1 MIVRLT
7 HTRPAQKG
15 SAPEIAH
22 SLLAWQ
28 LLPFKMVKTE
38 ARQRRALPQ
47 KVAASRRRLKK
58 FVEVLLE
65 PAQFP
70 FYALKVA
77 SAS

>member
-1 MIVRLT
+1 MAAAAFQDGEDGSS
-7 HTRPAQKG
+7 PAE
-15 SAPEIAH
+15 S
-22 SLLAWQ
+22 
-28 LLPFKMVKTE
+28 
-38 ARQRRALPQ
+38 LPQ

-65 PAQFP
+65 RALFP